1 MAENPN
7 DIREPAAR
15 AAGELRVLI
24 GRLRRTLKELDPTDG
39 LTPTQLSVLSRLRND
54 GPASPGALA
63 AAERVRPQSMGAT
76 LAILE
81 EQRLIER
88 RPDPDDGRRQ
98 VVSLTAEAVE
108 IIHGSRRLREEWLA
122 RAFQERYSED
132 EFQLLVQ
139 ALGLLDRLIEP

>member
-88 RPDPDDGRRQ
+88 R
-98 VVSLTAEAVE
+98 
-108 IIHGSRRLREEWLA
+108 
-122 RAFQERYSED
+122 
-132 EFQLLVQ
+132 
-139 ALGLLDRLIEP
+139 DRLGF

>member
-7 DIREPAAR
+7 DISEPAAR

-24 GRLRRTLKELDPTDG
+24 GRLRRKLKELDPIDG
-39 LTPTQLSVLSRLRND
+39 LTPTQLSVLSRLHTD

-63 AAERVRPQSMGAT
+63 AADRVRPQSMGAT

-98 VVSLTAEAVE
+98 VVSLTEAAVE
-108 IIHGSRRLREEWLA
+108 IIRGSRRLREEWLG
-122 RAFQERYSED
+122 RALQERYTEA